1 MSGEPTQTVALRSI
15 STDAA
20 HRAVGAAVAAGGA
33 RNCAVAA
40 AVVDAMGGLVAFLR
54 AHGAP
59 FHSTEIAQDKAYTA
73 ASFRMPTEQLQRVVE
88 DDAALR
94 DGIVRR
100 DRLVMFAGGLP
111 IQFGSDVVGGI
122 GVSGGSEEMDRNLA
136 AAGLAAISISGKA

>member
-1 MSGEPTQTVALRSI
+1 
-15 STDAA
+15 
-20 HRAVGAAVAAGGA
+20 
-33 RNCAVAA
+33 
-40 AVVDAMGGLVAFLR
+40 MGGLVAFLR